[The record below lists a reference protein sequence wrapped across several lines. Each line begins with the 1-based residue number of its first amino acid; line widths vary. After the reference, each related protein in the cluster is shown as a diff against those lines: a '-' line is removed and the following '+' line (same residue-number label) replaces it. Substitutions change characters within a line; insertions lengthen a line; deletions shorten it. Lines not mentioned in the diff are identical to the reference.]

1 MKPPLNHWSTLSER
15 LLVSVA
21 MKIELLP
28 SHHALMI
35 QRKQAIENHLQ
46 RNDSPLKD
54 RIRIFY
60 QQGSVAIGATIKAKF
75 RDEGFD
81 IDIIA
86 ELDMNEIKP
95 AEALDLL
102 YETMRGAHGS
112 RYYDCTE
119 RQTRCVTVRYKDRMH
134 IDLSPSIL
142 LDANDPRKS
151 HIFHS
156 KPEEPRSKDS
166 HILTNSYAFA
176 KYYNDCCPVDQQFRE
191 EYSRKVQS
199 FDHQL
204 ILLREA
210 DSVPVPDHS
219 THVGGKSAVTVA
231 LQLLKRNRI
240 IRWRPRKRRMPASV
254 MLSCL
259 ALEVAEAGRSIGE
272 NLKTIATHVLNRL
285 LDAKKKGELI
295 AVENPRCQG
304 DCFTDR
310 WPKIQEDQNLMIKD
324 MELLL
329 NQLDIVLDKQR
340 SLRERIKALKE
351 MFGESVGQKVE
362 VEFAD
367 EIGKDI
373 KSGNHLLGRTGGILT
388 IPTSVSAEPAAK
400 PNTFYSPRSLTALV
414 QPLSAPPLPLRAQ
427 VSAMAQ
433 RWPQFQ
439 VSRPGDQL
447 IIWSGD
453 LQGLERSFHIT
464 IEYGIPKQ
472 SDQAIY
478 RLMPVVRIQR
488 PSLVLNP
495 EAEEEAPLPHVYP
508 DRENDYRLSPLCLFD
523 PEAGE
528 WDHSMKIAHTTIP
541 WTARWLACYEIWE
554 ATGRWVGG
562 GRHTGPKEA
571 NK

>member
-15 LLVSVA
+15 LLASVA
-21 MKIELLP
+21 IKVELLP
-28 SHHALMI
+28 SHHTLMVE
-35 QRKQAIENHLQ
+35 RKQAIENHLQ
-46 RNDSPLKD
+46 RNGSPLKD

-86 ELDMNEIKP
+86 ELDMDEIKP

-102 YETMRGAHGS
+102 YEVMRGAHGS
-112 RYYDCTE
+112 RYYDRTE
-119 RQTRCVTVRYKDRMH
+119 RQTRCVTVRYKDGMH

-156 KPEEPRSKDS
+156 KPEEPRSKDRP
-166 HILTNSYAFA
+166 ILTNSYAFA
-176 KYYNDCCPVDQQFRE
+176 KYYNYCCPVDQQFVE
-191 EYSRKVQS
+191 EYSKRVQS
-199 FDHQL
+199 FDYQQ

-240 IRWRPRKRRMPASV
+240 IRWRPRERRMPASV

-272 NLKTIATHVLNRL
+272 NLKIIATHVLNRL
-285 LDAKKKGELI
+285 LDAQERGELI
-295 AVENPRCQG
+295 FVENPRCPG

-310 WPKIQEDQNLMIKD
+310 WPKTQEDQNLMIKD

-329 NQLDIVLDKQR
+329 NQLDIVLDKQC
-340 SLRERIKALKE
+340 SLKERTKALKE

-362 VEFAD
+362 EEFAD
-367 EIGKDI
+367 EIGKDV
-373 KSGNHLLGRTGGILT
+373 KTGNHLLGKTGGILT
-388 IPTSVSAEPAAK
+388 IPTSISAEPAAK
-400 PNTFYSPRSLTALV
+400 PNTFYSPRNLTALV

-427 VSAMAQ
+427 VGAMAQ

-447 IIWSGD
+447 ITWSGD
-453 LQGLERSFHIT
+453 LQGLERSFRIT
-464 IEYGIPKQ
+464 VEYGIPKQ
-472 SDQAIY
+472 GDQAMY
-478 RLMPVVRIQR
+478 RLMPVVRVQH

-495 EAEEEAPLPHVYP
+495 KAEEEAPLPHVYP

-541 WTARWLACYEIWE
+541 WAARWLACYEIWE

-562 GRHTGPKEA
+562 GRHDGSKED
-571 NK
+571 K

>member
-15 LLVSVA
+15 LLACVA
-21 MKIELLP
+21 IKVELLP
-28 SHHALMI
+28 SHHTLMVE
-35 QRKQAIENHLQ
+35 RKQAIENHLQ
-46 RNDSPLKD
+46 RNGSPLKD
-54 RIRIFY
+54 RIRMFY

-81 IDIIA
+81 IDIIV

-102 YETMRGAHGS
+102 YEVMRGAHGS
-112 RYYDCTE
+112 RYYDRTE
-119 RQTRCVTVRYKDRMH
+119 RQTRCVTVRYKDGMH

-156 KPEEPRSKDS
+156 KPEEPRSKDRS
-166 HILTNSYAFA
+166 ILTNSYAFA

-191 EYSRKVQS
+191 EYSRQVQS

-219 THVGGKSAVTVA
+219 THLGGKSAVTVA

-259 ALEVAEAGRSIGE
+259 ALEVAEAGRSIAE

-285 LDAKKKGELI
+285 LDAQEKGELI
-295 AVENPRCQG
+295 FVENPRCQG
-304 DCFTDR
+304 DHFTDR
-310 WPKIQEDQNLMIKD
+310 WPKTQEDQKLMIGD
-324 MELLL
+324 MKLFLSQL
-329 NQLDIVLDKQR
+329 NIVLNKRYSYKD
-340 SLRERIKALKE
+340 RINVLKK
-351 MFGESVGQKVE
+351 MFGESVGQQVE
-362 VEFAD
+362 RQFAN
-367 EIGKDI
+367 EAGELVR
-373 KSGNHLLGRTGGILT
+373 SGNHYLGRTGGILT
-388 IPTSVSAEPAAK
+388 IPASASAKPAAQ
-400 PNTFYSPRSLTALV
+400 PNTFYRATNLALV
-414 QPLSAPPLPLRAQ
+414 RELPVPPLALQAQ

-453 LQGLERSFHIT
+453 LQGLERSFRIT
-464 IEYGIPKQ
+464 VEYGIPKQ
-472 SDQAIY
+472 GDQAMY
-478 RLMPVVRIQR
+478 RLMPVVRVQH

-495 EAEEEAPLPHVYP
+495 KAEEEAPLPHVYP
-508 DRENDYRLSPLCLFD
+508 DRENNYRLSPLCLFD

-541 WTARWLACYEIWE
+541 WAARWLACYEIWE

-562 GRHTGPKEA
+562 GRHDGSKED
-571 NK
+571 K

>member
-1 MKPPLNHWSTLSER
+1 MQQPVNHWSTLSER
-15 LLVSVA
+15 LLASVA
-21 MKIELLP
+21 IKVELLP
-28 SHHALMI
+28 SHHALMV

-46 RNDSPLKD
+46 RNGSPLKD

-95 AEALDLL
+95 AKALDLL

-119 RQTRCVTVRYKDRMH
+119 RQTRCVTVRYEDGMH

-191 EYSRKVQS
+191 EYSRQVQS
-199 FDHQL
+199 FDHQP

-259 ALEVAEAGRSIGE
+259 ALEVAEAGRSIAE

-285 LDAKKKGELI
+285 LDAKEKGELI
-295 AVENPRCQG
+295 FVENPRCQG
-304 DCFTDR
+304 DRFTDR
-310 WPKIQEDQNLMIKD
+310 WPKTQEDQNLMIDD
-324 MELLL
+324 MKLFLSQL
-329 NQLDIVLDKQR
+329 NIVLNKRYSYKDQ
-340 SLRERIKALKE
+340 INVLKK
-351 MFGESVGQKVE
+351 MFGESVGQQVE
-362 VEFAD
+362 RQFAN
-367 EIGKDI
+367 EAGELVR
-373 KSGNHLLGRTGGILT
+373 SGNHYLGRTGGILT
-388 IPTSVSAEPAAK
+388 IPASASAKPAAQ
-400 PNTFYSPRSLTALV
+400 PNTFYRATNLALV
-414 QPLSAPPLPLRAQ
+414 RELPVPPLALQAQ

-453 LQGLERSFHIT
+453 LQGLERRFHIT

-478 RLMPVVRIQR
+478 RLMPVVRVQH
-488 PSLVLNP
+488 PFLVLNP

-508 DRENDYRLSPLCLFD
+508 DRKNDYRLSPLCLFD

-541 WTARWLACYEIWE
+541 WAARWLACYEIWE